1 MSRIDLAKSIFNSGT
16 TSTQTQQIPQYQNP
30 GITDIENNTSVR
42 YGSVI
47 ADRGN
52 NNYEIKLAGSET
64 SITVYCETTLA
75 VGQGVRVVFQ
85 NGAYLVYGLS
95 NEFNKIEDKFADR
108 IQAENNLSQQITDKG
123 NEIIN
128 QANKDLANATKT
140 LNSRIDK
147 TDAAIT
153 TEVSERK
160 EAVNGAV
167 SESKSYTDTKATEIQ
182 STVEQNITNSLG
194 QTYATKSEVTQ
205 SANGL
210 RVELNKS
217 IDEAKTAA
225 DNANTNATQAKTDAA
240 NANSNATQAKKDAAN
255 AKTEAANA
263 NANATQAN
271 TNATEANANAT
282 QAKKDAANAKTEAAG
297 AKTDATQAKADA
309 ANATTAAGN
318 ANATAT
324 QAKTDAAQAKKDA
337 ANANTNAT
345 QAKTD
350 AANANAA
357 ASNAAKTATDFLEY
371 TSSGLKIGKLTGSS
385 LGTNAVLS
393 TSNLKFNY
401 NTTNLATFASNYIA
415 LGGSSNRS
423 DIYFAGDKSNAKSKI
438 IGGYQGLG
446 VYGQGTVQLSSGSQ
460 LASIVDVAS
469 LGAHNG
475 NFADLDLTS
484 SNKQATLSVGSG
496 SSSGDI
502 TSASLELYG
511 DIAYLRGN
519 SEVKLI
525 APKITAGSDGVRI
538 DVAGSVC
545 RTISID
551 WTLPKTDTVVPF
563 NSTQTIYNPCGLI
576 SVGTGYIKVDCPSNY
591 NTIYVELSANLTADA
606 TVDNTNLAVA
616 IMKSTSSTT
625 NPTSLDNVVSAI
637 SGTRTALLHI
647 GIAPVTVA
655 ITSNTYFRIVARIGG
670 GGKGFFSGSQAYRPT
685 FNVRIVGAF

>member
-85 NGAYLVYGLS
+85 NGTYLVYGLS

-128 QANKDLANATKT
+128 QANKDLANATAT

-210 RVELNKS
+210 RIELNQS

-225 DNANTNATQAKTDAA
+225 DNANT
-240 NANSNATQAKKDAAN
+240 
-255 AKTEAANA
+255 
-263 NANATQAN
+263 
-271 TNATEANANAT
+271 
-282 QAKKDAANAKTEAAG
+282 
-297 AKTDATQAKADA
+297 
-309 ANATTAAGN
+309 
-318 ANATAT
+318 TAT
-324 QAKTDAAQAKKDA
+324 QAKTDA

-393 TSNLKFNY
+393 TSNLQFNY

-446 VYGQGTVQLSSGSQ
+446 VYGQGTIQLSSGSQ
-460 LASIVDVAS
+460 LASTVDVAS
-469 LGAHNG
+469 LGTHNG
-475 NFADLDLTS
+475 NFADLDLIS

-511 DIAYLRGN
+511 NAAYLRGN

-525 APKITAGSDGVRI
+525 APKVTAGSGGVRI
-538 DVAGSVC
+538 DAAGSVC
-545 RTISID
+545 RTLTTN
-551 WTLPKTDTVVPF
+551 WTLPTSDTVVPF
-563 NSTQTIYNPCGLI
+563 NSTQTLYNPCGLI
-576 SVGTGYIKVDCPSNY
+576 TVGTGYIKVNCPSGY

-606 TVDNTNLAVA
+606 ASDNKNLAVA

-637 SGTRTALLHI
+637 SGTRTVMLHI

-655 ITSNTYFRIVARIGG
+655 ITNNTYFRIVARMGG
-670 GGKGFFSGSQAYRPT
+670 GGGGYFSGSQAFRPT
-685 FNVRIVGAF
+685 FNVRIVGAS

>member
-1 MSRIDLAKSIFNSGT
+1 MSRIELAKSIFNGGA
-16 TSTQTQQIPQYQNP
+16 TSTTAQSTPYYMNP
-30 GITDIENNTSVR
+30 GTDMGQSSSVR
-42 YGSVI
+42 YGTVVGVK
-47 ADRGN
+47 DN
-52 NNYEIKLAGSET
+52 NMYEIQLAGSLDN
-64 SITVYCETTLA
+64 IQVFCETILTM
-75 VGQGVRVVFQ
+75 GQGVRVVFQ
-85 NGAYLVYGLS
+85 NGTYLVYGLS
-95 NEFNKIEDKFADR
+95 HQFDEIEDKFADR

-128 QANKDLANATKT
+128 QANQDLANATKT
-140 LNSRIDK
+140 LNSRIDR

-210 RVELNKS
+210 RIELNQS

-240 NANSNATQAKKDAAN
+240 NANTNATQ
-255 AKTEAANA
+255 
-263 NANATQAN
+263 
-271 TNATEANANAT
+271 
-282 QAKKDAANAKTEAAG
+282 
-297 AKTDATQAKADA
+297 AKTDATQAITAASNADA
-309 ANATTAAGN
+309 
-318 ANATAT
+318 
-324 QAKTDAAQAKKDA
+324 K
-337 ANANTNAT
+337 AT

-393 TSNLKFNY
+393 TSDLKFNY

-460 LASIVDVAS
+460 LASTVDVAS
-469 LGAHNG
+469 LGTHNG

-511 DIAYLRGN
+511 NAAYLRGN

-525 APKITAGSDGVRI
+525 APKVTAGSGGVRI
-538 DVAGSVC
+538 DAAGSVC
-545 RTISID
+545 RTLTTN
-551 WTLPKTDTVVPF
+551 WTLPTSDTVVPF
-563 NSTQTIYNPCGLI
+563 NSTQTLYNPCGLI
-576 SVGTGYIKVDCPSNY
+576 TVDTGYIKVNCPSGY

-606 TVDNTNLAVA
+606 TSDNKNLAVA

-637 SGTRTALLHI
+637 SGTRTIMLHI

-655 ITSNTYFRIVARIGG
+655 ITSNTYFRIVARMGG
-670 GGKGFFSGSQAYRPT
+670 GGGGYFSGSQAFRPT
-685 FNVRIVGAF
+685 FNVRIVGAS

>member
-210 RVELNKS
+210 RIELNKS

-318 ANATAT
+318 ANAT
-324 QAKTDAAQAKKDA
+324 
-337 ANANTNAT
+337 AT

-460 LASIVDVAS
+460 LASTVDVPS
-469 LGAHNG
+469 LGTHNG

-525 APKITAGSDGVRI
+525 APKVTAGSDGVRI

-545 RTISID
+545 RTTSID

-576 SVGTGYIKVDCPSNY
+576 SVGIGYIKVDCPSNY

>member
-1 MSRIDLAKSIFNSGT
+1 MGQSS
-16 TSTQTQQIPQYQNP
+16 
-30 GITDIENNTSVR
+30 SVR
-42 YGSVI
+42 YGTVV
-47 ADRGN
+47 GVN
-52 NNYEIKLAGSET
+52 NNNMYEIQLAGSLDN
-64 SITVYCETTLA
+64 IQVFCETILTM
-75 VGQGVRVVFQ
+75 GQGVRVVFQ
-85 NGAYLVYGLS
+85 NGTYLVYGLS
-95 NEFNKIEDKFADR
+95 HQFDEIEDKFADR

-128 QANKDLANATKT
+128 QANKDLAIATKT

-153 TEVSERK
+153 TEVSQRK

-194 QTYATKSEVTQ
+194 QTYATKSEITQ

-225 DNANTNATQAKTDAA
+225 SNANTNATQAKTDAA
-240 NANSNATQAKKDAAN
+240 NANTNATQ
-255 AKTEAANA
+255 
-263 NANATQAN
+263 
-271 TNATEANANAT
+271 
-282 QAKKDAANAKTEAAG
+282 
-297 AKTDATQAKADA
+297 AKTDATQAITAASNADA
-309 ANATTAAGN
+309 
-318 ANATAT
+318 
-324 QAKTDAAQAKKDA
+324 K
-337 ANANTNAT
+337 AT

-357 ASNAAKTATDFLEY
+357 ASNAAKTATNFLEY
-371 TSSGLKIGKLTGSS
+371 TSNGLKIGNLTGSS

-393 TSNLKFNY
+393 TSDLKFNY

-469 LGAHNG
+469 LGTHNG

-525 APKITAGSDGVRI
+525 APKVTAGSDGVRI
-538 DVAGSVC
+538 DAAGSVC
-545 RTISID
+545 RTLTTN
-551 WTLPKTDTVVPF
+551 WTLPTSDTVVPF
-563 NSTQTIYNPCGLI
+563 NSTQTLYNPCGLI
-576 SVGTGYIKVDCPSNY
+576 TVDTGYIKVNCPSGY

-606 TVDNTNLAVA
+606 TSDNKNLAVA

-637 SGTRTALLHI
+637 SGTRTIMLHI

-655 ITSNTYFRIVARIGG
+655 ITSNTYFRIVARMGG
-670 GGKGFFSGSQAYRPT
+670 GGGGYFSGSQAFRPT
-685 FNVRIVGAF
+685 FNVRIVGAS

>member
-1 MSRIDLAKSIFNSGT
+1 MSRIELAKSIFNGGA
-16 TSTQTQQIPQYQNP
+16 TSTTAQSTPYYMNP
-30 GITDIENNTSVR
+30 GTDMGQSSSVR
-42 YGSVI
+42 YGTVV
-47 ADRGN
+47 GVN
-52 NNYEIKLAGSET
+52 NNNMYEIQLAGSLDN
-64 SITVYCETTLA
+64 IQVFCETILTM
-75 VGQGVRVVFQ
+75 GQGVRVVFQ
-85 NGAYLVYGLS
+85 NGTYLVYGLS
-95 NEFNKIEDKFADR
+95 HQFDEIEDKFADR

-128 QANKDLANATKT
+128 QANKDLAIATKT

-153 TEVSERK
+153 TEVSQRK

-194 QTYATKSEVTQ
+194 QTYATKSEITQ

-225 DNANTNATQAKTDAA
+225 SNANTNATQAKTDAA
-240 NANSNATQAKKDAAN
+240 NANTNATQ
-255 AKTEAANA
+255 
-263 NANATQAN
+263 
-271 TNATEANANAT
+271 
-282 QAKKDAANAKTEAAG
+282 
-297 AKTDATQAKADA
+297 AKTDATQAITAASNADA
-309 ANATTAAGN
+309 
-318 ANATAT
+318 
-324 QAKTDAAQAKKDA
+324 K
-337 ANANTNAT
+337 AT

-357 ASNAAKTATDFLEY
+357 ASNAAKTATNFLEY
-371 TSSGLKIGKLTGSS
+371 TSNGLKIGNLTGSS

-393 TSNLKFNY
+393 TSDLKFNY

-469 LGAHNG
+469 LGTHNG

-525 APKITAGSDGVRI
+525 APKVTAGSDGVRI
-538 DVAGSVC
+538 DAAGSVC
-545 RTISID
+545 RTLTTN
-551 WTLPKTDTVVPF
+551 WTLPTSDTVVPF
-563 NSTQTIYNPCGLI
+563 NSTQTLYNPCGLI
-576 SVGTGYIKVDCPSNY
+576 TVDTGYIKVNCPSGY

-606 TVDNTNLAVA
+606 TSDNKNLAVA

-637 SGTRTALLHI
+637 SGTRTIMLHI

-655 ITSNTYFRIVARIGG
+655 ITSNTYFRIVARMGG
-670 GGKGFFSGSQAYRPT
+670 GGGGYFSGSQAFRPT
-685 FNVRIVGAF
+685 FNVRIVGAS

>member
-128 QANKDLANATKT
+128 QANQDLANATKT

-194 QTYATKSEVTQ
+194 QTYATKSEITQ

-210 RVELNKS
+210 RIELNKS

-225 DNANTNATQAKTDAA
+225 SNANTNATQAKTDA
-240 NANSNATQAKKDAAN
+240 
-255 AKTEAANA
+255 
-263 NANATQAN
+263 
-271 TNATEANANAT
+271 
-282 QAKKDAANAKTEAAG
+282 
-297 AKTDATQAKADA
+297 
-309 ANATTAAGN
+309 
-318 ANATAT
+318 T
-324 QAKTDAAQAKKDA
+324 QAKTDASNADAK
-337 ANANTNAT
+337 AT

-423 DIYFAGDKSNAKSKI
+423 DIYFAGDKTNAKSKI

-460 LASIVDVAS
+460 LASTVDVAS
-469 LGAHNG
+469 LGTHNG

-484 SNKQATLSVGSG
+484 SNKQATLSVGNG

-511 DIAYLRGN
+511 NAAYLRGN

-525 APKITAGSDGVRI
+525 APKVTAGSGGVRI
-538 DVAGSVC
+538 DAAGSVC
-545 RTISID
+545 RTLTTN
-551 WTLPKTDTVVPF
+551 WTLPTSDTVVPF
-563 NSTQTIYNPCGLI
+563 NSTQTLYNPCGLI
-576 SVGTGYIKVDCPSNY
+576 TVSTGYIKVNCPSGY

-606 TVDNTNLAVA
+606 TVDNRNLAVA

-637 SGTRTALLHI
+637 NGARTVMLHI

-655 ITSNTYFRIVARIGG
+655 ITSNTYFRIVARMGG
-670 GGKGFFSGSQAYRPT
+670 GGGGYFSGSQSYRPT
-685 FNVRIVGAF
+685 FNVRIVGAS

>member
-1 MSRIDLAKSIFNSGT
+1 MGQSS
-16 TSTQTQQIPQYQNP
+16 
-30 GITDIENNTSVR
+30 SVR
-42 YGSVI
+42 YGTVVGVK
-47 ADRGN
+47 DN
-52 NNYEIKLAGSET
+52 NMYEIQLAGSLDN
-64 SITVYCETTLA
+64 IQMFCETILTM
-75 VGQGVRVVFQ
+75 GQGVRVVFQ
-85 NGAYLVYGLS
+85 NGTYLVYGLS
-95 NEFNKIEDKFADR
+95 HQFDEIEDKFADR

-140 LNSRIDK
+140 LNSRIDR

-210 RVELNKS
+210 RIELNQS

-240 NANSNATQAKKDAAN
+240 NANTNATQ
-255 AKTEAANA
+255 
-263 NANATQAN
+263 
-271 TNATEANANAT
+271 
-282 QAKKDAANAKTEAAG
+282 
-297 AKTDATQAKADA
+297 AKTDATQAITAASNADA
-309 ANATTAAGN
+309 
-318 ANATAT
+318 
-324 QAKTDAAQAKKDA
+324 K
-337 ANANTNAT
+337 AT

-423 DIYFAGDKSNAKSKI
+423 DIYFAGDNSNAKSKI

-446 VYGQGTVQLSSGSQ
+446 VYGQGTIQLSSGSQ
-460 LASIVDVAS
+460 LASTVDVAS
-469 LGAHNG
+469 LGTHNG

-525 APKITAGSDGVRI
+525 APKVTAGSGGVRI
-538 DVAGSVC
+538 DAAGSVC
-545 RTISID
+545 RTLTTN
-551 WTLPKTDTVVPF
+551 WTLPTSDTVVPF
-563 NSTQTIYNPCGLI
+563 NSTQTLYNPCGLI
-576 SVGTGYIKVDCPSNY
+576 TVGTGYIKVNCPSGY

-606 TVDNTNLAVA
+606 TSDNKNLAVA
-616 IMKSTSSTT
+616 IMSSTSSSTT
-625 NPTSLDNVVSAI
+625 TPNYMDNIVSAI
-637 SGTRTALLHI
+637 SGTRTVMLHI
-647 GIAPVTVA
+647 GIAPVTVG
-655 ITSNTYFRIVARIGG
+655 ITSNTYFRIVARMGG
-670 GGKGFFSGSQAYRPT
+670 GGGGCFSGSQSYRPT
-685 FNVRIVGAF
+685 FNARIVGAS

>member
-52 NNYEIKLAGSET
+52 NNYEIKLAGSAT

-128 QANKDLANATKT
+128 QANKDLANATAT

-210 RVELNKS
+210 RIELNKS

-240 NANSNATQAKKDAAN
+240 NANTNATQAKTDATQAITAASNADAKATQAKTDAAN
-255 AKTEAANA
+255 AKA
-263 NANATQAN
+263 
-271 TNATEANANAT
+271 
-282 QAKKDAANAKTEAAG
+282 DAAG
-297 AKTDATQAKADA
+297 AKTDA
-309 ANATTAAGN
+309 ANANTAAGN
-318 ANATAT
+318 ANTTAT

-357 ASNAAKTATDFLEY
+357 ASSAAKTATDFLEY

-460 LASIVDVAS
+460 LASTVDVPS
-469 LGAHNG
+469 LGTHNG

-525 APKITAGSDGVRI
+525 APKVTAGSDGVRI
-538 DVAGSVC
+538 DAAGSVS
-545 RTISID
+545 RTLTTN

-606 TVDNTNLAVA
+606 TSDNKNLAVA

-637 SGTRTALLHI
+637 SGARTAMLHI
-647 GIAPVTVA
+647 GITPVTVG
-655 ITSNTYFRIVARIGG
+655 ITSNTYFRIVARMGG
-670 GGKGFFSGSQAYRPT
+670 GGGGYFSGSQAYRPT

>member
-210 RVELNKS
+210 RIELNKS

-225 DNANTNATQAKTDAA
+225 SNANTNATQAKTDAA
-240 NANSNATQAKKDAAN
+240 NANS
-255 AKTEAANA
+255 
-263 NANATQAN
+263 
-271 TNATEANANAT
+271 NAT

-438 IGGYQGLG
+438 IGSYQGLG

-525 APKITAGSDGVRI
+525 APKVTAGSDGVRI

-647 GIAPVTVA
+647 GLTPVTVG
-655 ITSNTYFRIVARIGG
+655 ITSSTYFRIVARMGG

>member
-1 MSRIDLAKSIFNSGT
+1 MSRIELAKSIFNGGA
-16 TSTQTQQIPQYQNP
+16 TSTTAQSTPYYMNP
-30 GITDIENNTSVR
+30 GTDMGQSSSVR
-42 YGSVI
+42 YGTVV
-47 ADRGN
+47 GVKEN
-52 NNYEIKLAGSET
+52 NMYEIQLAGSLDN
-64 SITVYCETTLA
+64 IQVFCETILTM
-75 VGQGVRVVFQ
+75 GQGVRVVFQ
-85 NGAYLVYGLS
+85 NGTYLVYGLS
-95 NEFNKIEDKFADR
+95 HQFDEIEDKFADR

-128 QANKDLANATKT
+128 QANQDLANATKT

-210 RVELNKS
+210 RIELNQS

-225 DNANTNATQAKTDAA
+225 
-240 NANSNATQAKKDAAN
+240 S
-255 AKTEAANA
+255 NA
-263 NANATQAN
+263 NANATQA
-271 TNATEANANAT
+271 
-282 QAKKDAANAKTEAAG
+282 KT
-297 AKTDATQAKADA
+297 
-309 ANATTAAGN
+309 
-318 ANATAT
+318 
-324 QAKTDAAQAKKDA
+324 DA

-350 AANANAA
+350 AANAKTA

-423 DIYFAGDKSNAKSKI
+423 DIYFAGDKTNAKSKI

-460 LASIVDVAS
+460 LASTVDVAS
-469 LGAHNG
+469 LGTHNG

-484 SNKQATLSVGSG
+484 SNKQATLSVGNG

-511 DIAYLRGN
+511 NAAYLRGN

-525 APKITAGSDGVRI
+525 APKVTAGSGGVRI
-538 DVAGSVC
+538 DAAGSVC
-545 RTISID
+545 RTLTTN

-563 NSTQTIYNPCGLI
+563 DSTQTLYNPCGLI
-576 SVGTGYIKVDCPSNY
+576 TVGTGYIKVNCPSGY

-606 TVDNTNLAVA
+606 TSDNKNLAVA

-637 SGTRTALLHI
+637 SGTRTVMLHI
-647 GIAPVTVA
+647 GIAPVIVA
-655 ITSNTYFRIVARIGG
+655 ITSNTFFRIVARMGG
-670 GGKGFFSGSQAYRPT
+670 GGGGYFSGTQTFRPT
-685 FNVRIVGAF
+685 FNVRIVGAS

>member
-210 RVELNKS
+210 RIELNKS

-225 DNANTNATQAKTDAA
+225 SNANTNATQAKT
-240 NANSNATQAKKDAAN
+240 
-255 AKTEAANA
+255 
-263 NANATQAN
+263 
-271 TNATEANANAT
+271 
-282 QAKKDAANAKTEAAG
+282 
-297 AKTDATQAKADA
+297 
-309 ANATTAAGN
+309 
-318 ANATAT
+318 
-324 QAKTDAAQAKKDA
+324 DA

-350 AANANAA
+350 AANAKTA

>member
-1 MSRIDLAKSIFNSGT
+1 MSRIELAKSIFNGGA
-16 TSTQTQQIPQYQNP
+16 TSTTAQSTPYYMNP
-30 GITDIENNTSVR
+30 GTDMGQSSSVR
-42 YGSVI
+42 YGTVV
-47 ADRGN
+47 GVKEN
-52 NNYEIKLAGSET
+52 NMYEIQLAGSLD
-64 SITVYCETTLA
+64 SIQVFCETILTM
-75 VGQGVRVVFQ
+75 GQGVRVVFQ
-85 NGAYLVYGLS
+85 NGTYLVYGLS
-95 NEFNKIEDKFADR
+95 HQFDEIEDKFADR

-128 QANKDLANATKT
+128 QANQDLANATKT

-160 EAVNGAV
+160 EAVNGAI

-210 RVELNKS
+210 RIELNKS

-240 NANSNATQAKKDAAN
+240 NAN
-255 AKTEAANA
+255 
-263 NANATQAN
+263 
-271 TNATEANANAT
+271 ANAT
-282 QAKKDAANAKTEAAG
+282 QAKTDATQAITAASNADAKATQAKTDAANAKADAAG
-297 AKTDATQAKADA
+297 AKTDA
-309 ANATTAAGN
+309 ANANTAAGN

-393 TSNLKFNY
+393 TSDLKFNY

-423 DIYFAGDKSNAKSKI
+423 DIYFAGDKTNAKSKI

-446 VYGQGTVQLSSGSQ
+446 VYGQGTIQLSSGSQ
-460 LASIVDVAS
+460 LVSTVDVAS
-469 LGAHNG
+469 LGTHNG

-511 DIAYLRGN
+511 NAAYLRGN

-525 APKITAGSDGVRI
+525 APKVTAGSGGVRL
-538 DVAGSVC
+538 DAAGSVC
-545 RTISID
+545 RTLTTN
-551 WTLPKTDTVVPF
+551 WTLPTSDTVVPF
-563 NSTQTIYNPCGLI
+563 NSTQTLYNPCGLI
-576 SVGTGYIKVDCPSNY
+576 SIGTGYIKVNCPSGY

-606 TVDNTNLAVA
+606 TSDNKNLAVA

-637 SGTRTALLHI
+637 SGTRTVMLHI

-655 ITSNTYFRIVARIGG
+655 ITSNTYFRIVARMGG
-670 GGKGFFSGSQAYRPT
+670 GGGGYFSGMQTFRPT
-685 FNVRIVGAF
+685 FNVRIVGAS

>member
-85 NGAYLVYGLS
+85 NGTYLVYGLS

-210 RVELNKS
+210 RVELNQS

-225 DNANTNATQAKTDAA
+225 
-240 NANSNATQAKKDAAN
+240 S
-255 AKTEAANA
+255 NA
-263 NANATQAN
+263 NANATQA
-271 TNATEANANAT
+271 
-282 QAKKDAANAKTEAAG
+282 KT
-297 AKTDATQAKADA
+297 
-309 ANATTAAGN
+309 
-318 ANATAT
+318 
-324 QAKTDAAQAKKDA
+324 DA

-357 ASNAAKTATDFLEY
+357 ASNAAKTATNFLEY
-371 TSSGLKIGKLTGSS
+371 TSSGLKIGNLTGSS

-446 VYGQGTVQLSSGSQ
+446 VYGQGTIQLSSGSR
-460 LASIVDVAS
+460 LASTVDVAS
-469 LGAHNG
+469 LGTHNG

-511 DIAYLRGN
+511 NAAYLRGN

-525 APKITAGSDGVRI
+525 APKVTAGSGGVRI
-538 DVAGSVC
+538 DAAGNVC
-545 RTISID
+545 RTLTTN
-551 WTLPKTDTVVPF
+551 WTLPTSDTVVPF
-563 NSTQTIYNPCGLI
+563 NSTQTLYNPCGLI
-576 SVGTGYIKVDCPSNY
+576 TVGTGYIKVNCPSGY

-606 TVDNTNLAVA
+606 ASDNKNLAVA
-616 IMKSTSSTT
+616 IMSSTSSSTT
-625 NPTSLDNVVSAI
+625 NPNYMDNIVSAI
-637 SGTRTALLHI
+637 SGTRTVMLHI

-655 ITSNTYFRIVARIGG
+655 ITRNTYFRIVARMGG
-670 GGKGFFSGSQAYRPT
+670 GGGGYFSGSQAFRPT
-685 FNVRIVGAF
+685 FNVRIVGAS

>member
-1 MSRIDLAKSIFNSGT
+1 MSRIELAKSIFNGGA
-16 TSTQTQQIPQYQNP
+16 TSTTAQSTPYYMNP
-30 GITDIENNTSVR
+30 GTDMGQSSSVR
-42 YGSVI
+42 YGTVV
-47 ADRGN
+47 GVN
-52 NNYEIKLAGSET
+52 NNNMYEIQLAGSLDN
-64 SITVYCETTLA
+64 IQVFCETILTM
-75 VGQGVRVVFQ
+75 GQGVRVVFQ
-85 NGAYLVYGLS
+85 NGTYLVYGLS
-95 NEFNKIEDKFADR
+95 HQFDEIEDKFADR

-140 LNSRIDK
+140 LNSRIDR

-153 TEVSERK
+153 IEVSERK

-225 DNANTNATQAKTDAA
+225 SNANTNATQAKTDAA
-240 NANSNATQAKKDAAN
+240 NANTNATQ
-255 AKTEAANA
+255 
-263 NANATQAN
+263 
-271 TNATEANANAT
+271 
-282 QAKKDAANAKTEAAG
+282 
-297 AKTDATQAKADA
+297 AKTDATQAITAASNADA
-309 ANATTAAGN
+309 
-318 ANATAT
+318 
-324 QAKTDAAQAKKDA
+324 K
-337 ANANTNAT
+337 AT

-460 LASIVDVAS
+460 LASTVDVAS
-469 LGAHNG
+469 LGTHNG

-511 DIAYLRGN
+511 NAAYLRGN

-525 APKITAGSDGVRI
+525 APKVTAGSGGVRI
-538 DVAGSVC
+538 DAAGSVC
-545 RTISID
+545 RTLTTN
-551 WTLPKTDTVVPF
+551 WTLPTSDTVVPF
-563 NSTQTIYNPCGLI
+563 NSTQTLYNPCGLI
-576 SVGTGYIKVDCPSNY
+576 TVDTGYIKVNCPSGY

-606 TVDNTNLAVA
+606 TSDNKNLAVA
-616 IMKSTSSTT
+616 IMSSTSSTT
-625 NPTSLDNVVSAI
+625 NITSLENVVSAI
-637 SGTRTALLHI
+637 SGTRTVMLHI

-655 ITSNTYFRIVARIGG
+655 ITSNTYFRIVARMGG
-670 GGKGFFSGSQAYRPT
+670 GGGGYFSGSQAYRPS
-685 FNVRIVGAF
+685 FNARIVGAS

>member
-1 MSRIDLAKSIFNSGT
+1 MSRIELAKSIFNSGA
-16 TSTQTQQIPQYQNP
+16 TSTTAQSTPYYMNP
-30 GITDIENNTSVR
+30 GTDMGQSSSVR
-42 YGSVI
+42 YGTVV
-47 ADRGN
+47 GVN
-52 NNYEIKLAGSET
+52 NNNMYEIQLAGSLDN
-64 SITVYCETTLA
+64 IQVFCETILTM
-75 VGQGVRVVFQ
+75 GQGVRVVFQ
-85 NGAYLVYGLS
+85 NGTYLVYGLS
-95 NEFNKIEDKFADR
+95 HQFDEIEDKFADR

-140 LNSRIDK
+140 LNSRIDR

-194 QTYATKSEVTQ
+194 QTYATKSEITQ
-205 SANGL
+205 SAEGL
-210 RVELNKS
+210 RIELNKS

-225 DNANTNATQAKTDAA
+225 SNADANATQAKTDAA
-240 NANSNATQAKKDAAN
+240 NA
-255 AKTEAANA
+255 KT
-263 NANATQAN
+263 
-271 TNATEANANAT
+271 
-282 QAKKDAANAKTEAAG
+282 
-297 AKTDATQAKADA
+297 
-309 ANATTAAGN
+309 
-318 ANATAT
+318 
-324 QAKTDAAQAKKDA
+324 
-337 ANANTNAT
+337 
-345 QAKTD
+345 
-350 AANANAA
+350 A
-357 ASNAAKTATDFLEY
+357 ASNAAKTATNFLEY
-371 TSSGLKIGKLTGSS
+371 TSNGLKIGNLTGSS

-393 TSNLKFNY
+393 TSDLKFNY

-460 LASIVDVAS
+460 LASTVDVAS
-469 LGAHNG
+469 LGTHNG

-511 DIAYLRGN
+511 NAAYLRGN

-525 APKITAGSDGVRI
+525 APKVTAGSGGVRI
-538 DVAGSVC
+538 DAAGNVC
-545 RTISID
+545 RTLTTN
-551 WTLPKTDTVVPF
+551 WTLPTSDTVVPF
-563 NSTQTIYNPCGLI
+563 DSTQTLYNPCGLI
-576 SVGTGYIKVDCPSNY
+576 SIGTGYIKVNCPSGY

-606 TVDNTNLAVA
+606 TSDNKNLAVA

-637 SGTRTALLHI
+637 SGTRTVMLHI

-655 ITSNTYFRIVARIGG
+655 ITSNTYFRIVARMGG
-670 GGKGFFSGSQAYRPT
+670 GGGGYFSGSQAFRPT
-685 FNVRIVGAF
+685 FNARIVGAS

>member
-1 MSRIDLAKSIFNSGT
+1 MSRIELAKSIFNGGA
-16 TSTQTQQIPQYQNP
+16 TSTTAQSTPYYMNP
-30 GITDIENNTSVR
+30 GTDMGQSSSVR
-42 YGSVI
+42 YGTVV
-47 ADRGN
+47 GVN
-52 NNYEIKLAGSET
+52 NNNMYEIQLAGSLDN
-64 SITVYCETTLA
+64 IQVFCETILTM
-75 VGQGVRVVFQ
+75 GQGVRVVFQ
-85 NGAYLVYGLS
+85 NGTYLVYGLS
-95 NEFNKIEDKFADR
+95 HQFDEIEDKFADR

-128 QANKDLANATKT
+128 QANQDLANATKT
-140 LNSRIDK
+140 LNSRIDR

-210 RVELNKS
+210 RIELNQS

-240 NANSNATQAKKDAAN
+240 NANTNATQ
-255 AKTEAANA
+255 
-263 NANATQAN
+263 
-271 TNATEANANAT
+271 
-282 QAKKDAANAKTEAAG
+282 
-297 AKTDATQAKADA
+297 AKTDATQAITAASNADA
-309 ANATTAAGN
+309 
-318 ANATAT
+318 
-324 QAKTDAAQAKKDA
+324 K
-337 ANANTNAT
+337 AT

-460 LASIVDVAS
+460 LASTVDVAS
-469 LGAHNG
+469 LGTHNG

-511 DIAYLRGN
+511 NAAYLRGN

-525 APKITAGSDGVRI
+525 APKVTAGSGGVRI
-538 DVAGSVC
+538 DAAGSVC
-545 RTISID
+545 RTLTTN
-551 WTLPKTDTVVPF
+551 WTLPTSDTVVPF
-563 NSTQTIYNPCGLI
+563 NSTQTLYNPCGLI
-576 SVGTGYIKVDCPSNY
+576 TVGTGYIKVNCPSGY

-606 TVDNTNLAVA
+606 TSDNKNLAVA
-616 IMKSTSSTT
+616 IMSSTSSTT
-625 NPTSLDNVVSAI
+625 NITSLENVVSAI
-637 SGTRTALLHI
+637 SGTRTVMLHI

-655 ITSNTYFRIVARIGG
+655 ITSNTYFRIVARMGG
-670 GGKGFFSGSQAYRPT
+670 GGGGYFSGSQAYRPS
-685 FNVRIVGAF
+685 FNARIVGAS

>member
-1 MSRIDLAKSIFNSGT
+1 MGQSS
-16 TSTQTQQIPQYQNP
+16 
-30 GITDIENNTSVR
+30 SVR
-42 YGSVI
+42 YGTVVGVK
-47 ADRGN
+47 DN
-52 NNYEIKLAGSET
+52 NMYEIQLAGSLDN
-64 SITVYCETTLA
+64 IQVFCETILTM
-75 VGQGVRVVFQ
+75 GQGVRVVFQ
-85 NGAYLVYGLS
+85 NGTYLVYGLS
-95 NEFNKIEDKFADR
+95 HQFDEIEDKFADR

-128 QANKDLANATKT
+128 QANQDLANATKT
-140 LNSRIDK
+140 LNSRIDR

-210 RVELNKS
+210 RIELNQS

-240 NANSNATQAKKDAAN
+240 NANTNATQ
-255 AKTEAANA
+255 
-263 NANATQAN
+263 
-271 TNATEANANAT
+271 
-282 QAKKDAANAKTEAAG
+282 
-297 AKTDATQAKADA
+297 AKTDATQAITAASNADA
-309 ANATTAAGN
+309 
-318 ANATAT
+318 
-324 QAKTDAAQAKKDA
+324 K
-337 ANANTNAT
+337 AT

-393 TSNLKFNY
+393 TSDLKFNY

-438 IGGYQGLG
+438 IGSYQGLG

-460 LASIVDVAS
+460 LASTVDVAS
-469 LGAHNG
+469 LGTHNG

-511 DIAYLRGN
+511 NAAYLRGN

-525 APKITAGSDGVRI
+525 APKVTAGSGGVRI
-538 DVAGSVC
+538 DAAGSVC
-545 RTISID
+545 RTLTTN
-551 WTLPKTDTVVPF
+551 WTLPTSDTVVPF
-563 NSTQTIYNPCGLI
+563 NSTQTLYNPCGLI
-576 SVGTGYIKVDCPSNY
+576 TVDTGYIKVNCPSGY

-606 TVDNTNLAVA
+606 TSDNKNLAVA

-637 SGTRTALLHI
+637 SGTRTIMLHI

-655 ITSNTYFRIVARIGG
+655 ITSNTYFRIVARMGG
-670 GGKGFFSGSQAYRPT
+670 GGGGYFSGSQAFRPT
-685 FNVRIVGAF
+685 FNVRIVGAS

>member
-1 MSRIDLAKSIFNSGT
+1 MSRIELAKSIFNGGA
-16 TSTQTQQIPQYQNP
+16 TSTTAQSTPYYMNP
-30 GITDIENNTSVR
+30 GTDMGQSSSVR
-42 YGSVI
+42 YGTVV
-47 ADRGN
+47 GVN
-52 NNYEIKLAGSET
+52 NNNMYEIQLAGSLD
-64 SITVYCETTLA
+64 SIQVFCETILTM
-75 VGQGVRVVFQ
+75 GQGVRVVFQ
-85 NGAYLVYGLS
+85 NGTYLVYGLS
-95 NEFNKIEDKFADR
+95 HQFDEIEDKFADR

-140 LNSRIDK
+140 LNSRIDR

-153 TEVSERK
+153 TEVLERK

-182 STVEQNITNSLG
+182 STVEQNVTNSLG
-194 QTYATKSEVTQ
+194 QTYATKSEITQ
-205 SANGL
+205 SAEGL

-225 DNANTNATQAKTDAA
+225 SNANTNATQAKTDAA
-240 NANSNATQAKKDAAN
+240 NANTNATQ
-255 AKTEAANA
+255 
-263 NANATQAN
+263 
-271 TNATEANANAT
+271 
-282 QAKKDAANAKTEAAG
+282 
-297 AKTDATQAKADA
+297 AKTDATQAITAASNADA
-309 ANATTAAGN
+309 
-318 ANATAT
+318 
-324 QAKTDAAQAKKDA
+324 K
-337 ANANTNAT
+337 AT

-357 ASNAAKTATDFLEY
+357 ASNAAKTATNFLEY
-371 TSSGLKIGKLTGSS
+371 TSNGLKIGNLTGSS

-460 LASIVDVAS
+460 LASTVDVAS
-469 LGAHNG
+469 LGTHNG

-511 DIAYLRGN
+511 NAAYLRGN

-525 APKITAGSDGVRI
+525 APKVTAGSGGVRI
-538 DVAGSVC
+538 DAAGSVC
-545 RTISID
+545 RTLTTN
-551 WTLPKTDTVVPF
+551 WTLPTSDTVVPF
-563 NSTQTIYNPCGLI
+563 NSTQTLYNPCGLI
-576 SVGTGYIKVDCPSNY
+576 TVDTGYIKVNCPSGY

-606 TVDNTNLAVA
+606 TSDNKNLAVA
-616 IMKSTSSTT
+616 IMSSTSSSTT
-625 NPTSLDNVVSAI
+625 NPNYMDNIVSAI
-637 SGTRTALLHI
+637 SGTRTVMLHI

-655 ITSNTYFRIVARIGG
+655 ITSNTYFRIVARMGG
-670 GGKGFFSGSQAYRPT
+670 GGGGYFSGSQAYRPS
-685 FNVRIVGAF
+685 FNARIVGAS

>member
-1 MSRIDLAKSIFNSGT
+1 MSRIELAKSIFNSGA
-16 TSTQTQQIPQYQNP
+16 TSTTAQSTPYYMNP
-30 GITDIENNTSVR
+30 GTDMGQSSSVR
-42 YGSVI
+42 YGTVV
-47 ADRGN
+47 GVN
-52 NNYEIKLAGSET
+52 NNNMYEIQLAGSLDN
-64 SITVYCETTLA
+64 IQVFCETILTM
-75 VGQGVRVVFQ
+75 GQGVRVVFQ
-85 NGAYLVYGLS
+85 NGTYLVYGLS
-95 NEFNKIEDKFADR
+95 HQFDEIEDKFADR

-140 LNSRIDK
+140 LNSRIDR

-194 QTYATKSEVTQ
+194 QTYATKSEITQ
-205 SANGL
+205 SAEGL
-210 RVELNKS
+210 RIELNKS

-225 DNANTNATQAKTDAA
+225 SNADANATQAKTDAA
-240 NANSNATQAKKDAAN
+240 NA
-255 AKTEAANA
+255 KT
-263 NANATQAN
+263 
-271 TNATEANANAT
+271 
-282 QAKKDAANAKTEAAG
+282 
-297 AKTDATQAKADA
+297 
-309 ANATTAAGN
+309 
-318 ANATAT
+318 
-324 QAKTDAAQAKKDA
+324 
-337 ANANTNAT
+337 
-345 QAKTD
+345 
-350 AANANAA
+350 A
-357 ASNAAKTATDFLEY
+357 ASNAAKTATNFLEY
-371 TSSGLKIGKLTGSS
+371 TSNGLKIGNLTGSS

-393 TSNLKFNY
+393 TSDLKFNY

-460 LASIVDVAS
+460 LASTVDVAS
-469 LGAHNG
+469 LGTHNG

-511 DIAYLRGN
+511 NAAYLRGN

-525 APKITAGSDGVRI
+525 APKVTAGSGGVRI
-538 DVAGSVC
+538 DAAGNVC
-545 RTISID
+545 RTLTTN
-551 WTLPKTDTVVPF
+551 WTLPTSDTVVPF
-563 NSTQTIYNPCGLI
+563 NSTQTLYNPCGLI
-576 SVGTGYIKVDCPSNY
+576 SIGTGYIKVNCPSGY

-606 TVDNTNLAVA
+606 TSDNKNLAVA
-616 IMKSTSSTT
+616 IMSSTSSSTT
-625 NPTSLDNVVSAI
+625 NPNYMDNIVSAI
-637 SGTRTALLHI
+637 SGTRTVMLHI

-655 ITSNTYFRIVARIGG
+655 ITSNTYFRIVARMGG
-670 GGKGFFSGSQAYRPT
+670 GGGGYFSGSQAFRPT
-685 FNVRIVGAF
+685 FNARIVGAS

>member
-128 QANKDLANATKT
+128 QANQDLANATKT

-194 QTYATKSEVTQ
+194 QTYATKSEITQ

-210 RVELNKS
+210 RIELNKS

-225 DNANTNATQAKTDAA
+225 SNANTNATQAKTDVTQAITAA
-240 NANSNATQAKKDAAN
+240 SNADAK
-255 AKTEAANA
+255 
-263 NANATQAN
+263 
-271 TNATEANANAT
+271 
-282 QAKKDAANAKTEAAG
+282 
-297 AKTDATQAKADA
+297 
-309 ANATTAAGN
+309 
-318 ANATAT
+318 
-324 QAKTDAAQAKKDA
+324 
-337 ANANTNAT
+337 AT

-423 DIYFAGDKSNAKSKI
+423 DIYFAGDKTNAKSKI

-460 LASIVDVAS
+460 LASTVDVAS
-469 LGAHNG
+469 LGTHNG

-484 SNKQATLSVGSG
+484 SNKQATLSVGNG

-511 DIAYLRGN
+511 NAAYLRGN

-525 APKITAGSDGVRI
+525 APKVTAGSGGVRI
-538 DVAGSVC
+538 DAAGSVC
-545 RTISID
+545 RTLTTN
-551 WTLPKTDTVVPF
+551 WTLPTSDTVVPF
-563 NSTQTIYNPCGLI
+563 NSTQTLYNPCGLI
-576 SVGTGYIKVDCPSNY
+576 TVSTGYIKVNCPSGY

-606 TVDNTNLAVA
+606 TVDNRNLAVA

-637 SGTRTALLHI
+637 NGARTVMLHI

-655 ITSNTYFRIVARIGG
+655 ITSNTYFRIVARMGG
-670 GGKGFFSGSQAYRPT
+670 GGGGYFSGSQLYRPT
-685 FNVRIVGAF
+685 FNVRIVGAS

>member
-1 MSRIDLAKSIFNSGT
+1 MSRIELAKSIFNGGA
-16 TSTQTQQIPQYQNP
+16 TSTTAQSTPYYMNP
-30 GITDIENNTSVR
+30 GTEMGQSSSVR
-42 YGSVI
+42 YGTVVGVK
-47 ADRGN
+47 DN
-52 NNYEIKLAGSET
+52 NMYEIQLAGSLDN
-64 SITVYCETTLA
+64 IQVFCETILTM
-75 VGQGVRVVFQ
+75 GQGVRVVFQ
-85 NGAYLVYGLS
+85 NGTYLVYGLS
-95 NEFNKIEDKFADR
+95 HQFDEIEDKFADR

-140 LNSRIDK
+140 LNSRIDR

-210 RVELNKS
+210 RIELNQS

-240 NANSNATQAKKDAAN
+240 NANTNATQ
-255 AKTEAANA
+255 
-263 NANATQAN
+263 
-271 TNATEANANAT
+271 
-282 QAKKDAANAKTEAAG
+282 
-297 AKTDATQAKADA
+297 AKTDATQAITAASNADA
-309 ANATTAAGN
+309 
-318 ANATAT
+318 
-324 QAKTDAAQAKKDA
+324 K
-337 ANANTNAT
+337 AT

-393 TSNLKFNY
+393 TSDLKFNY

-460 LASIVDVAS
+460 LASTVDVAS
-469 LGAHNG
+469 LGTHNG

-511 DIAYLRGN
+511 NAAYLRGN

-525 APKITAGSDGVRI
+525 APKVTAGSGGVRI
-538 DVAGSVC
+538 DAAGNVC
-545 RTISID
+545 RTLTTN
-551 WTLPKTDTVVPF
+551 WTLPTSDTVVPF
-563 NSTQTIYNPCGLI
+563 NSTQTLYNPCGLI
-576 SVGTGYIKVDCPSNY
+576 SIGTGYIKVNCPSGY

-606 TVDNTNLAVA
+606 TSDNKNLAVA
-616 IMKSTSSTT
+616 IMSSTSSSTT
-625 NPTSLDNVVSAI
+625 NPNYMDNIVSAI
-637 SGTRTALLHI
+637 SGTRTVMLHI

-655 ITSNTYFRIVARIGG
+655 ITSNTYFRIVARMGG
-670 GGKGFFSGSQAYRPT
+670 GGGGFFSGSQAYRPT
-685 FNVRIVGAF
+685 FNARIVGAS

>member
-1 MSRIDLAKSIFNSGT
+1 MSRIELAKSIFNGGA
-16 TSTQTQQIPQYQNP
+16 TSTTAQSTPYYMNP
-30 GITDIENNTSVR
+30 GTDMGQSSSVR
-42 YGSVI
+42 YGTVV
-47 ADRGN
+47 GVN
-52 NNYEIKLAGSET
+52 NNNMYEIQLAGSLDN
-64 SITVYCETTLA
+64 IQVYCETILTM
-75 VGQGVRVVFQ
+75 GQGVRVVFQ
-85 NGAYLVYGLS
+85 NGSYLVYGLS
-95 NEFNKIEDKFADR
+95 HQFDEIEDKFADR

-128 QANKDLANATKT
+128 QANQDLANATKT

-194 QTYATKSEVTQ
+194 QTYATKSEITQ

-210 RVELNKS
+210 RIELNKS

-225 DNANTNATQAKTDAA
+225 SNANTNATQAKTDAA
-240 NANSNATQAKKDAAN
+240 NANT
-255 AKTEAANA
+255 
-263 NANATQAN
+263 
-271 TNATEANANAT
+271 NAT

-297 AKTDATQAKADA
+297 AKA
-309 ANATTAAGN
+309 
-318 ANATAT
+318 
-324 QAKTDAAQAKKDA
+324 DA

-345 QAKTD
+345 QAKTEASNANANATQANANATQAKTD
-350 AANANAA
+350 AANAKTA

-393 TSNLKFNY
+393 TSDLKFNY

-438 IGGYQGLG
+438 IGGYQGLS

-460 LASIVDVAS
+460 LASTVDVAS
-469 LGAHNG
+469 LGTHNG

-484 SNKQATLSVGSG
+484 SNKQATLSVGNG

-511 DIAYLRGN
+511 NAAYLRGN

-525 APKITAGSDGVRI
+525 APKVSAGSGGVRI
-538 DVAGSVC
+538 DAAGSVC
-545 RTISID
+545 RTLTTN
-551 WTLPKTDTVVPF
+551 WTLPTSDTVVPF
-563 NSTQTIYNPCGLI
+563 NSTQTLYNPCGLI
-576 SVGTGYIKVDCPSNY
+576 SVGTGYIKVNCPSGY

-606 TVDNTNLAVA
+606 TSDNKNLAVA

-637 SGTRTALLHI
+637 SGTRTVMLHI
-647 GIAPVTVA
+647 GIAPVMVA
-655 ITSNTYFRIVARIGG
+655 ITSNTYFRVVARMGG
-670 GGKGFFSGSQAYRPT
+670 GGGGYFSGTQSFRPT
-685 FNVRIVGAF
+685 FNVRIVGAS

>member
-1 MSRIDLAKSIFNSGT
+1 MSRIELAKSIFNGGA
-16 TSTQTQQIPQYQNP
+16 TSTTAQSTPYYMNP
-30 GITDIENNTSVR
+30 GTDMGQSSSVR
-42 YGSVI
+42 YGTVV
-47 ADRGN
+47 GVKN
-52 NNYEIKLAGSET
+52 NNMYEIQLAGSLDN
-64 SITVYCETTLA
+64 IQVFCETILTM
-75 VGQGVRVVFQ
+75 GQGVRVVFQ
-85 NGAYLVYGLS
+85 NGTYLVYGLS
-95 NEFNKIEDKFADR
+95 HQFDEIEDKFADR

-140 LNSRIDK
+140 LNSRIDR

-194 QTYATKSEVTQ
+194 QTYATKSEITQ
-205 SANGL
+205 SAEGL
-210 RVELNKS
+210 RIELNKS

-225 DNANTNATQAKTDAA
+225 SNADANATQAKTDAA
-240 NANSNATQAKKDAAN
+240 NA
-255 AKTEAANA
+255 KT
-263 NANATQAN
+263 
-271 TNATEANANAT
+271 
-282 QAKKDAANAKTEAAG
+282 
-297 AKTDATQAKADA
+297 
-309 ANATTAAGN
+309 
-318 ANATAT
+318 
-324 QAKTDAAQAKKDA
+324 
-337 ANANTNAT
+337 
-345 QAKTD
+345 
-350 AANANAA
+350 A
-357 ASNAAKTATDFLEY
+357 ASNAAKTATNFLEY
-371 TSSGLKIGKLTGSS
+371 TSNGLKIGNLTGSS

-393 TSNLKFNY
+393 TSDLKFNY

-460 LASIVDVAS
+460 LASTVDVAS
-469 LGAHNG
+469 LGTHNG

-511 DIAYLRGN
+511 NAAYLRGN

-525 APKITAGSDGVRI
+525 APKVTAGSGGVRI
-538 DVAGSVC
+538 DAAGSVC
-545 RTISID
+545 RTLTTN
-551 WTLPKTDTVVPF
+551 WTLPTSDTVVPF
-563 NSTQTIYNPCGLI
+563 NSTQTLYNPCGLI
-576 SVGTGYIKVDCPSNY
+576 TVDTGYIKVNCPSGY

-606 TVDNTNLAVA
+606 TSDNKNLAVA

-637 SGTRTALLHI
+637 SGTRTVMLHI

-655 ITSNTYFRIVARIGG
+655 ITSNTYFRIVARMGG
-670 GGKGFFSGSQAYRPT
+670 GGGGYFSGSQAFRPT
-685 FNVRIVGAF
+685 FNVRIVGAS

>member
-1 MSRIDLAKSIFNSGT
+1 MSRIELAKSIFNGGA
-16 TSTQTQQIPQYQNP
+16 TSTTAQSTPYYMNP
-30 GITDIENNTSVR
+30 GTDMGQSSSVR
-42 YGSVI
+42 YGTVV
-47 ADRGN
+47 GVKEN
-52 NNYEIKLAGSET
+52 NMYEIQLAGSLDN
-64 SITVYCETTLA
+64 IQVFCETILTM
-75 VGQGVRVVFQ
+75 GQGVRAVFQ
-85 NGAYLVYGLS
+85 NGTYLVYGLS
-95 NEFNKIEDKFADR
+95 HQFDEIEDKFADR

-128 QANKDLANATKT
+128 QANQDLANATKT

-194 QTYATKSEVTQ
+194 QTYATKSEITQ

-210 RVELNKS
+210 RIELNKS

-225 DNANTNATQAKTDAA
+225 SNANTNATQAKTDATQA
-240 NANSNATQAKKDAAN
+240 ITAASNADAKATQAKTDAAN
-255 AKTEAANA
+255 AKA
-263 NANATQAN
+263 
-271 TNATEANANAT
+271 
-282 QAKKDAANAKTEAAG
+282 DAAG
-297 AKTDATQAKADA
+297 AKTDA
-309 ANATTAAGN
+309 ANANTAAGN

-393 TSNLKFNY
+393 TSDLKFNY

-446 VYGQGTVQLSSGSQ
+446 VYGQGTIQLSSGSQ
-460 LASIVDVAS
+460 LASTVDVAS
-469 LGAHNG
+469 LGTHNG

-484 SNKQATLSVGSG
+484 SNKQATLSVGNG

-511 DIAYLRGN
+511 NAAYLRGN

-525 APKITAGSDGVRI
+525 APKVTAGSGGVRI
-538 DVAGSVC
+538 DAAGSVC
-545 RTISID
+545 RTLTTN
-551 WTLPKTDTVVPF
+551 WTLPTSDTVVPF
-563 NSTQTIYNPCGLI
+563 NSTQTLYNPCGLI
-576 SVGTGYIKVDCPSNY
+576 TVGTGYIKVNCPSGY
-591 NTIYVELSANLTADA
+591 NTIYVELSANLTVDA
-606 TVDNTNLAVA
+606 TSDNKNLAVA
-616 IMKSTSSTT
+616 IMSSTSSSTT
-625 NPTSLDNVVSAI
+625 NPNYMDNIVSAI
-637 SGTRTALLHI
+637 SGTRTVMLHI
-647 GIAPVTVA
+647 GITPVTVG
-655 ITSNTYFRIVARIGG
+655 ITSNTYFRIVARMGG
-670 GGKGFFSGSQAYRPT
+670 GGGGYFSGSQAFRPT
-685 FNVRIVGAF
+685 FNVRIVGAS

>member
-1 MSRIDLAKSIFNSGT
+1 MSRIELAKSIFNSGA
-16 TSTQTQQIPQYQNP
+16 TSTTAQSTPYYMNP
-30 GITDIENNTSVR
+30 GTDMGQSSSVR
-42 YGSVI
+42 YGTVV
-47 ADRGN
+47 GVKEN
-52 NNYEIKLAGSET
+52 NMYEIQLAGSLDN
-64 SITVYCETTLA
+64 IQVFCETILTM
-75 VGQGVRVVFQ
+75 GQGVRVVFQ
-85 NGAYLVYGLS
+85 NGTYLVYGLS
-95 NEFNKIEDKFADR
+95 NQFDEIENKFADR

-194 QTYATKSEVTQ
+194 QTYATKSEVTL

-210 RVELNKS
+210 RIELNKS

-225 DNANTNATQAKTDAA
+225 SNANTNATQAKTDAA
-240 NANSNATQAKKDAAN
+240 NANTNATQAKKDAAN
-255 AKTEAANA
+255 AKA
-263 NANATQAN
+263 
-271 TNATEANANAT
+271 
-282 QAKKDAANAKTEAAG
+282 DAAG
-297 AKTDATQAKADA
+297 AKTDA
-309 ANATTAAGN
+309 ANANTAAGN

-357 ASNAAKTATDFLEY
+357 ASNAAKTATNFLEY
-371 TSSGLKIGKLTGSS
+371 TSSGLKIGNLTGSS

-393 TSNLKFNY
+393 TSDLKFNY

-446 VYGQGTVQLSSGSQ
+446 VYGQGTIQLSSGSQ
-460 LASIVDVAS
+460 LASSVDVPS
-469 LGAHNG
+469 LGTHNG

-511 DIAYLRGN
+511 NSAYLRGN

-525 APKITAGSDGVRI
+525 APKVTAGSGGVRI
-538 DVAGSVC
+538 DAAGSVC
-545 RTISID
+545 RTLTTN
-551 WTLPKTDTVVPF
+551 WTLPTSDTVVPF
-563 NSTQTIYNPCGLI
+563 NSTQTLYNPCGLI
-576 SVGTGYIKVDCPSNY
+576 SVGTGYIKVNCPSGY
-591 NTIYVELSANLTADA
+591 STIYVELSANLTADA
-606 TVDNTNLAVA
+606 TVDNRNLAVA

-637 SGTRTALLHI
+637 SGTRTVMLHI

-655 ITSNTYFRIVARIGG
+655 ITNNTYFRIVARMGG
-670 GGKGFFSGSQAYRPT
+670 GGGGYFSGMQTFRPT
-685 FNVRIVGAF
+685 FNARIVGAS

>member
-1 MSRIDLAKSIFNSGT
+1 MSRIELAKSIFNSGA
-16 TSTQTQQIPQYQNP
+16 TSTTAQSTPYYMNP
-30 GITDIENNTSVR
+30 GTDMGQSSSVR
-42 YGSVI
+42 YGTVV
-47 ADRGN
+47 GVN
-52 NNYEIKLAGSET
+52 NNNMYEIQLAGSLD
-64 SITVYCETTLA
+64 SIQVFCETILTM
-75 VGQGVRVVFQ
+75 GQGVRVVFQ
-85 NGAYLVYGLS
+85 NGTYLVYGLS
-95 NEFNKIEDKFADR
+95 HQFDEIEDKFADR

-140 LNSRIDK
+140 LNSRIDR

-182 STVEQNITNSLG
+182 STVEQNVTNSLG

-210 RVELNKS
+210 RIELNKS

-225 DNANTNATQAKTDAA
+225 SNANANATQAKTDATQA
-240 NANSNATQAKKDAAN
+240 ITAASNADAK
-255 AKTEAANA
+255 
-263 NANATQAN
+263 
-271 TNATEANANAT
+271 
-282 QAKKDAANAKTEAAG
+282 
-297 AKTDATQAKADA
+297 
-309 ANATTAAGN
+309 
-318 ANATAT
+318 
-324 QAKTDAAQAKKDA
+324 
-337 ANANTNAT
+337 AT

-357 ASNAAKTATDFLEY
+357 ASNAAKTATNFLEY
-371 TSSGLKIGKLTGSS
+371 TSNGLKIGNLTGSS

-393 TSNLKFNY
+393 TSDLKFNY

-460 LASIVDVAS
+460 LASTVDVAS
-469 LGAHNG
+469 LGTHNG

-511 DIAYLRGN
+511 NAAYLRGN

-525 APKITAGSDGVRI
+525 APKVTAGSGGVRI
-538 DVAGSVC
+538 DAAGSVC
-545 RTISID
+545 RTLTTN
-551 WTLPKTDTVVPF
+551 WTLPTSDTVVPF
-563 NSTQTIYNPCGLI
+563 NSTQTLYNPCGLI
-576 SVGTGYIKVDCPSNY
+576 TVDTGYIKVNCPSGY

-606 TVDNTNLAVA
+606 TSDNKNLAVA

-637 SGTRTALLHI
+637 SGTRTVMLHI

-655 ITSNTYFRIVARIGG
+655 ITSNTYFRIVARMGG
-670 GGKGFFSGSQAYRPT
+670 GGGGYFSGSQAFRPT
-685 FNVRIVGAF
+685 FNVRIVGAS

>member
-1 MSRIDLAKSIFNSGT
+1 MSRIELAKSIFNGGA
-16 TSTQTQQIPQYQNP
+16 TSTTAQSTPYYMNP
-30 GITDIENNTSVR
+30 GTDMGQSSSVR
-42 YGSVI
+42 YGTVVGVK
-47 ADRGN
+47 DN
-52 NNYEIKLAGSET
+52 NMYEIQLAGSLDN
-64 SITVYCETTLA
+64 IQVFCETILTM
-75 VGQGVRVVFQ
+75 GQGVRAVFQ
-85 NGAYLVYGLS
+85 NGTYLVYGLS
-95 NEFNKIEDKFADR
+95 HQFDEIEDKFADR

-140 LNSRIDK
+140 LNSRIDR

-153 TEVSERK
+153 IEVSERK

-182 STVEQNITNSLG
+182 STVEKNVTDSLG
-194 QTYATKSEVTQ
+194 NKFATKSEITQ
-205 SANGL
+205 SAEGL
-210 RVELNKS
+210 RIELNKS

-240 NANSNATQAKKDAAN
+240 NANTNATQ
-255 AKTEAANA
+255 
-263 NANATQAN
+263 
-271 TNATEANANAT
+271 
-282 QAKKDAANAKTEAAG
+282 
-297 AKTDATQAKADA
+297 AKTDATQAKTAASNADA
-309 ANATTAAGN
+309 
-318 ANATAT
+318 
-324 QAKTDAAQAKKDA
+324 
-337 ANANTNAT
+337 NAT

-350 AANANAA
+350 AANAKTA
-357 ASNAAKTATDFLEY
+357 ASNAAKTATNFLEY
-371 TSSGLKIGKLTGSS
+371 TSNGLKIGNLTGSS

-393 TSNLKFNY
+393 TSDLKFNY

-460 LASIVDVAS
+460 LASTVDVAS
-469 LGAHNG
+469 LGTHNG

-511 DIAYLRGN
+511 NAAYLRGN

-525 APKITAGSDGVRI
+525 APKVTAGSGGVRI
-538 DVAGSVC
+538 DAAGSVC
-545 RTISID
+545 RTLTTN
-551 WTLPKTDTVVPF
+551 WTLPTSDTVVPF
-563 NSTQTIYNPCGLI
+563 NSTQTLYNPCGLI
-576 SVGTGYIKVDCPSNY
+576 TVGTGYIKVNCPSGY

-606 TVDNTNLAVA
+606 TSDNKNLAVA
-616 IMKSTSSTT
+616 IMSSTSSTT
-625 NPTSLDNVVSAI
+625 NITSLDNVVSAI
-637 SGTRTALLHI
+637 SGTRTVMLHI

-655 ITSNTYFRIVARIGG
+655 ITSNTYFRIVARMGG
-670 GGKGFFSGSQAYRPT
+670 GGGGYFSGSQAFRPT
-685 FNVRIVGAF
+685 FNVRIVGAS